1 MRVKQIVMGVGELV
15 EQQAALEWRLVHFP
29 PLWQDLGQ
37 VPGRDLEARVVGAE
51 SGQELWPRPA
61 QAPDL
66 QLEWLTE
73 VAEPMEWDA
82 PLGMEQPAGLL
93 LQWAPQAR

>member
-1 MRVKQIVMGVGELV
+1 MEAGAFSSSLAG
-15 EQQAALEWRLVHFP
+15 
-29 PLWQDLGQ
+29 
-37 VPGRDLEARVVGAE
+37 PGAGARRDLEARVVGAE